1 MNISKE
7 KKKEILLKNFDI
19 LKNNFGKNSSH
30 YSDIISQ
37 MASIDVNTAIEMW
50 VYLIKRYEDEVK
62 SYHSYNIT
70 GSVAYDCEKI
80 LGEETVEK
88 IILETPEIK
97 NAYFSL
103 MYRYV
108 PQHCGRIIEKKISNN
123 ELMEAN
129 ELLELVYNNPY
140 KEDSW
145 YKIIDNC
152 MPLSDRWEPNENA
165 IELLEMWCDKVED
178 EEERAKLSI
187 KMLEYYKTDESEQN
201 DDFSEALNDDD
212 IDCSIEF
219 LSSFEPTPN
228 EELINLYPDTDENK
242 EYMLDLLEEVDLYAQ
257 EKSPNV
263 NRASSEI
270 MESFHVLE
278 DIGRLDVLSEILSRF
293 AVVRDNLKPVKYS
306 TLFSLGLRKMTD
318 EGVLKIIMM
327 NKPAFVAWL
336 EEELVHEHSIID
348 IARRIGSIC
357 TKTEYYNFKNMVEK
371 KFGNVRNL
379 DYYFNSD

>member
-1 MNISKE
+1 
-7 KKKEILLKNFDI
+7 
-19 LKNNFGKNSSH
+19 
-30 YSDIISQ
+30 
-37 MASIDVNTAIEMW
+37 
-50 VYLIKRYEDEVK
+50 
-62 SYHSYNIT
+62 
-70 GSVAYDCEKI
+70 
-80 LGEETVEK
+80 
-88 IILETPEIK
+88 
-97 NAYFSL
+97 
-103 MYRYV
+103 
-108 PQHCGRIIEKKISNN
+108 
-123 ELMEAN
+123 
-129 ELLELVYNNPY
+129 
-140 KEDSW
+140 
-145 YKIIDNC
+145 
-152 MPLSDRWEPNENA
+152 
-165 IELLEMWCDKVED
+165 
-178 EEERAKLSI
+178 
-187 KMLEYYKTDESEQN
+187 
-201 DDFSEALNDDD
+201 
-212 IDCSIEF
+212 
-219 LSSFEPTPN
+219 
-228 EELINLYPDTDENK
+228 
-242 EYMLDLLEEVDLYAQ
+242 MLDLLEEVDLYAQ